1 MTTYLLGDSPPRPR
15 RCRRSIRRT
24 SAAAANGAG
33 RISYVALCA
42 GCHGLEGNGV
52 PNTVVA
58 MRNNS
63 TLRLA
68 DPRNLIVAMLDG
80 IGAENFPHRQ
90 SMQAMPGFSDKL
102 SDERGGRA
110 RELSARHLGRPEG
123 RRDAGRRASPALTI
137 SMSKAEEAI
146 ERKKITEPHEQA
158 PLTAHKIRE
167 LAPPFPRFHRV

>member
-1 MTTYLLGDSPPRPR
+1 MLSTRNLTAEDLNAVAIYLLGDNPPPPAPAPVTE
-15 RCRRSIRRT
+15 I
-24 SAAAANGAG
+24 AAAGNDAG

-58 MRNNS
+58 MRGNS

-80 IGAENFPHRQ
+80 IGSENFPHRE

-102 SDERGGRA
+102 SDGEAAALANYLRVTWGGQKGDVTA
-110 RELSARHLGRPEG
+110 ATVQ
-123 RRDAGRRASPALTI
+123 AL
-137 SMSKAEEAI
+137 
-146 ERKKITEPHEQA
+146 R
-158 PLTAHKIRE
+158 
-167 LAPPFPRFHRV
+167 

>member
-1 MTTYLLGDSPPRPR
+1 SSWRGPPAP
-15 RCRRSIRRT
+15 T
-24 SAAAANGAG
+24 SLAAPDPAEVAADANGAG

-42 GCHGLEGNGV
+42 GCHGLEGNGM

-80 IGAENFPHRQ
+80 IGAENFPHRE

-102 SDERGGRA
+102 SDGEAAALANYLRVTWGGQKSDVTAAAVRA
-110 RELSARHLGRPEG
+110 LR
-123 RRDAGRRASPALTI
+123 
-137 SMSKAEEAI
+137 
-146 ERKKITEPHEQA
+146 
-158 PLTAHKIRE
+158 
-167 LAPPFPRFHRV
+167 